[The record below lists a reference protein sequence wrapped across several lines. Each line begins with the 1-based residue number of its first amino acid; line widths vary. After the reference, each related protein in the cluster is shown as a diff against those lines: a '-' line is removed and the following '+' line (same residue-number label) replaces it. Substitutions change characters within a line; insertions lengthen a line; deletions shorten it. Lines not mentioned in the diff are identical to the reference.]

1 MEKTKQLVQ
10 ACIKGERNAQKELY
24 DQYAVKMFGVCM
36 RYSKNREEAEDIM
49 QEGFM
54 NVFKSLHQFNY
65 AGSFEGWVRRIM
77 MNCSIQYYRK
87 KVKVHP
93 LIGIEK
99 HQEEHASNEEIVSRI
114 QKKELLEMVQNLPP
128 AYRMVFNLY
137 VFEGYK
143 HREIAELLS
152 ISEGTSKSNLFDAKL
167 LLQKAVTNSLRIAKN
182 Y

>member
-24 DQYAVKMFGVCM
+24 EQYAVKMFGVCL

-65 AGSFEGWVRRIM
+65 TGSFDGWIRRIM
-77 MNCSIQYYRK
+77 TNCAIQFYRK
-87 KVKVHP
+87 KVKIHP
-93 LIGIEK
+93 LTGIENQ
-99 HQEEHASNEEIVSRI
+99 HEEYASKEEIVSRI
-114 QKKELLEMVQNLPP
+114 QKKELMKMVQNLPP

-143 HREIAELLS
+143 HREIAELLG
-152 ISEGTSKSNLFDAKL
+152 ISEGTSKSNLFDAKII
-167 LLQKAVTNSLRIAKN
+167 LQKAVTNSLRITKN